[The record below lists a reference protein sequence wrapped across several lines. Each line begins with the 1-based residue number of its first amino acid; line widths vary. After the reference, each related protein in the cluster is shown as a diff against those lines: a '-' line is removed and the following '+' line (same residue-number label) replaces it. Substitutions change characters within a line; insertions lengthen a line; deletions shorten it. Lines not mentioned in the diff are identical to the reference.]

1 MREGIAFT
9 SAVVHPGAS
18 PRAVFAVCDRSVSDV
33 HPELP
38 VASSLL
44 RHRSVSA
51 LGAAVLGIATLFTPT
66 PALAAAPNHDTL
78 VSEVPSSLSPN
89 IIDGNV
95 VAIYDAGTKIIAAG
109 SFTQAQNRGTS
120 QPIVTQKY
128 LLAFDKATGKIDT
141 SFAPVLDRPVTAV
154 IAGPTAGT
162 FYVAG
167 EFTQISGTNRRKL
180 ALLNVA
186 DGSLVTTFKPPALD
200 GTVNDLAKVGNRLL
214 VGGIFGTAGT
224 ATRNGL
230 ASVDATTGALDSYL
244 TVALTEHHN
253 WTTGST
259 GASAG
264 VGVEKLAVSP
274 DGTQLVVIGNFK
286 KADGVVHDQIVRINL
301 GATSATIANWNT
313 DRYSAACKSAAF
325 DSYVRDVAFAPSGKY
340 FMVVT
345 TGAAYAGTLCDS
357 ASRWE
362 TSATGAGQ
370 QPTWTNFSGGDT
382 FLSTGISEE
391 AVYVGGHF
399 RWANNP
405 ISRDMAGPGAV
416 PRASI
421 AALDPASGLPLDWN
435 PGRHPRGYGVTEMLV
450 TPEGLWLGSDQDW
463 IGNFDYKRG
472 KIAFFPLSGGH
483 APHSTSTKGLPGDV
497 YQAGRAAQTEV
508 LYRINAGGP
517 TVNAI
522 DGGPDWAGDTATAP
536 SPFHNTGSSVTTY
549 TTNATFDS
557 TVPSSTPVSLF
568 NSERWDQTTAPD
580 MQWDIPVAAG
590 TRVDVRLY
598 LANRY
603 AGTATAGK
611 RKFDVSIDG
620 VLKLNDFDP
629 VAEAGGT
636 DKGTMRAFSVVSDG
650 LVDIDFGRVLE
661 NPLVQG
667 IEIVK
672 TAPSPTA
679 SDVLYRVNAGGAEL
693 AGSNG
698 PNWAGDTPAAPSA
711 YHNTGSDVTTYT
723 TNATLDATV
732 PAGTPAELFNAE
744 RWDLSTT
751 PDMQWDFPVPAGQQV
766 QVRLYLANRWS
777 GTATVGKRKFDV
789 SIDGVLKLNDFDP
802 VAAAGATNR
811 GTMRA
816 FAVTSDGNVDI
827 DFGRVLENPLV
838 QGIEIVK
845 IPPVPTVTAANTIT
859 KRSYDGA
866 TGVGT
871 ATTVDNPDDTVWSA
885 TKGAFWVGG
894 DLFYGMNGA
903 LYRRSFDGSTFGT
916 PSKLDPYHDAK
927 WDTVETG
934 SAPAGQ
940 TYAGVTTN
948 FYAEIPN
955 VTAMVYSNGKL
966 YYTLAGQSALFWRGF
981 SPDTGAVGALRSAVE
996 GTTAFADAGGLFLD
1010 GDTLYVVSRNT
1021 GNLSSMAWS
1030 SGAPT
1035 GASTVRSGPTVDDV
1049 DWRGTAVFVGP

>member
-1 MREGIAFT
+1 M
-9 SAVVHPGAS
+9 
-18 PRAVFAVCDRSVSDV
+18 
-33 HPELP
+33 
-38 VASSLL
+38 
-44 RHRSVSA
+44 SA
-51 LGAAVLGIATLFTPT
+51 LGAAILGIATLFTPT
-66 PALAAAPNHDTL
+66 PALAAAPNHDTM
-78 VSEVPSSLSPN
+78 VSDVSSSLSPN

-120 QPIVTQKY
+120 QPVVTQKY

-141 SFAPVLDRPVTAV
+141 SFAPVLDRAVTAV
-154 IAGPTAGT
+154 IAGPTPGT

-167 EFTQISGTNRRKL
+167 EFTQISGVNRRKL

-186 DGSLVTTFKPPALD
+186 DGSLVTTFKPPALN
-200 GTVNDLAKVGNRLL
+200 GNVNDIAKVGDRLL
-214 VGGIFGTAGT
+214 LGGIFSTAGT

-230 ASVDATTGALDSYL
+230 ASVDATTGALDEYL
-244 TVALTEHHN
+244 TVSLSEHHN

-259 GASAG
+259 GASSG
-264 VGVEKLAVSP
+264 VGSEKLAVSP
-274 DGTQLVVIGNFK
+274 DGKQLVVIGNFK
-286 KADGVVHDQIVRINL
+286 KAEGVVHDQIVRISL
-301 GATSATIANWNT
+301 GDTSTSIMDWNT
-313 DRYSAACKSAAF
+313 DRYSAACLSDSF
-325 DSYVRDVAFAPSGKY
+325 DSYVRDVAFSPNGKY
-340 FMVVT
+340 FVVVT
-345 TGAAYAGTLCDS
+345 TGAPFPGTLCD
-357 ASRWE
+357 AAARWE

-370 QPTWTNFSGGDT
+370 TPTWVNYSGGDT

-405 ISRDMAGPGAV
+405 AGKNVAAPGAV
-416 PRASI
+416 GRASI
-421 AALDPASGLPLDWN
+421 AALDPASGLPLSWN

-463 IGNFDYKRG
+463 IGNFDAKRG
-472 KIAFFPLSGGH
+472 KIAFFPLTGGN
-483 APHSTSTKGLPGDV
+483 APHSTATKGLPGDV

-536 SPFHNTGSSVTTY
+536 SPFHNAGSSVTTY
-549 TTNATFDS
+549 AADATVDS
-557 TVPSSTPVSLF
+557 TVPSSTPISLF
-568 NSERWDQTTAPD
+568 SSERWDQTTAPD
-580 MQWDIPVAAG
+580 MQWDLPVQAG

-598 LANRY
+598 LANRF

-629 VAEAGGT
+629 VAAAGGSS
-636 DKGTMRAFSVVSDG
+636 KGTMRSFSVVSDG
-650 LVDIDFGRVLE
+650 MIDIDFGRVLE

-667 IEIVK
+667 IEVVK
-672 TAPSPTA
+672 TAPTPTA
-679 SDVLYRVNAGGAEL
+679 SDVLYRVNAGGDTLPA
-693 AGSNG
+693 ASG
-698 PNWAGDTPAAPSA
+698 PSWAADTSAAPSA
-711 YHNTGSDVTTYT
+711 LHNTGNEVTNYF
-723 TNATLDATV
+723 TNATLDSTV
-732 PAGTPAELFNAE
+732 PTGTPVELYNSE
-744 RWDLSTT
+744 RWDLTGA
-751 PDMQWDFPVPAGQQV
+751 PNMEWNFPVPAGQQV
-766 QVRLYLANRWS
+766 QVRLYLANRYA

-802 VAAAGATNR
+802 VAEAGGTNR

-816 FAVTSDGNVDI
+816 FAVTSDGNVDV
-827 DFGRVLENPLV
+827 DFGPVLQNPLV

-845 IPPVPTVTAANTIT
+845 IPAVPSVTTANSVS

-871 ATTVDNPDDTVWSA
+871 PTSVGNPDGTSWSSV
-885 TKGAFWVGG
+885 KGAFWVGG

-903 LYRRSFDGSTFGT
+903 LYRRKFDGVDFGSPT
-916 PSKLDPYHDAK
+916 KLDPYHNAK
-927 WDTVETG
+927 WDAVQTG
-934 SAPAGQ
+934 SAPEGQ
-940 TYAGVTTN
+940 TYVGVTTN

-955 VTAMVYSNGKL
+955 VTGMFYSAGRM
-966 YYTLAGQSALFWRGF
+966 YYTLAGQSTLFWRWF
-981 SPDTGAVGALRSAVE
+981 TPDTGTVGAERNTVT
-996 GTTAFADAGGLFLD
+996 GTTAFADAGGIFLD

-1021 GNLSSMAWS
+1021 GNLSSMDWS

-1035 GASTVRSGPTVDDV
+1035 GAATVRSGPDKDDV